1 MAAAAPI
8 RVAIVGCGAISQAH
22 LKAISENEDSLV
34 QLAGVYDQDGA
45 RAAERAREYG
55 VERVYRAWEEVLA
68 DKTADVVA
76 VLLPHDVHAKVA
88 IEALDA
94 GHHVVC
100 EKPMGTTIA
109 ECDAMIAAAKKAG
122 KRLHPVHNRIY
133 DPATDALKEFVT
145 SGAIG
150 DVFLAQTLGLEPPR
164 TVSVRPWL
172 GTPAGGGGVLMAQA
186 VHPAYVLRWVLGEV
200 AEAVCLTSQRK
211 VVDMTAEDTA
221 VAVYRFASGAV
232 AEMTGTFGLPV
243 GPSEHRVTFYGPGGY
258 AEISSKNGTN
268 GLSETKFGDRGVHSL
283 LGEHEWGTGFK
294 RLWEDYARGFSTG
307 SETRVTAEDG
317 KRAVEMILAAYESAK
332 SGRVVK
338 LPL

>member
-1 MAAAAPI
+1 MAPV

-22 LKAISENEDSLV
+22 LKAIQQNDPSLV
-34 QLAGVYDQDGA
+34 QVAGVYDHDA
-45 RAAERAREYG
+45 SRAAERAREHG
-55 VERVYRAWEEVLA
+55 VERVYGAWDEVLS
-68 DKTADVVA
+68 DRSADVVA
-76 VLLPHDVHAKVA
+76 VLLPHDQHARVA
-88 IEALDA
+88 IEALQA

-100 EKPMGTTIA
+100 EKPMGTTVA
-109 ECDAMIAAAKKAG
+109 ECDAMIAAAQKAG

-133 DPATDALKEFVT
+133 DPASDAVKEFVQ

-186 VHPAYVLRWVLGEV
+186 VHPAYLLRWVLGDV
-200 AEAVCLTSQRK
+200 AEAVCLTAARK

-221 VAVYRFASGAV
+221 VAVYRFESGAV

-243 GPSEHRVTFYGPGGY
+243 GPAEHRVTFYGPGGY
-258 AEISSKNGTN
+258 AEISSKNGTV
-268 GLSETKFGDRGVHSL
+268 GLSQERFGDRAVHSL
-283 LGEHEWGTGFK
+283 LDDHEWGTGFK
-294 RLWEDYARGFSTG
+294 RLWEDYARGISTG

-317 KRAVEMILAAYESAK
+317 KHAVAMIQAAYESART
-332 SGRVVK
+332 GQVVR